1 MRYLLKY
8 PLTAWFVV
16 SFSLVTLYSGC
27 TTKLVSNGP
36 PLPQKVTRC
45 SWDVE
50 AKTFDGDEVCEKFLR
65 DYVSSRV
72 GH

>member
-1 MRYLLKY
+1 MRNDTNLL
-8 PLTAWFVV
+8 LAAMIIATAIAA
-16 SFSLVTLYSGC
+16 C
-27 TTKLVSNGP
+27 TTKLVSNSP

-50 AKTFDGDEVCEKFLR
+50 AKTFDGNAACEKFLR